1 MILTSIELRNR
12 RETYEKVKPKRPNR
26 KDMILDVLTSGDP
39 GGMTADEIG
48 DCLVEAGKIPD
59 NSPNFTRPRL
69 TELKDDG
76 KVTIVGR
83 RPGKSGCDISVWKVI
98 KR

>member
-1 MILTSIELRNR
+1 MSIALMNR
-12 RETYEKVKPKRPNR
+12 HEAYERVKPKRPNR

-48 DCLVEAGKIPD
+48 ERLVEAGIIPN

-69 TELKDDG
+69 TELKEDG
-76 KVTIVGR
+76 LVAIVGR
-83 RPGKSGCDISVWKVI
+83 RPGKSGCDVSVWKVI

>member
-1 MILTSIELRNR
+1 MILTSIALRNR
-12 RETYEKVKPKRPNR
+12 REAYEKVKPKRPSR
-26 KDMILDVLTSGDP
+26 KDMILDVLASGDP
-39 GGMTADEIG
+39 RGMTADEIG
-48 DCLVEAGKIPD
+48 DCLVEAGKISN

-69 TELKDDG
+69 TELKEEG

-83 RPGKSGCDISVWKVI
+83 RPGKSGCDVSVWKVV

>member
-12 RETYEKVKPKRPNR
+12 REAYEKVKPKRPNR
-26 KDMILDVLTSGDP
+26 KNMILDVLTSGDP

-48 DCLVEAGKIPD
+48 DRLVETGKIPD

-69 TELKDDG
+69 TELKEDG

-83 RPGKSGCDISVWKVI
+83 RPGKSGCDVSVWKVV